1 MQKVNLAMY
10 FLIDRRKNLTL
21 RKEIDAKIASL
32 RQAQS
37 GLMLLNDVQPSASAQ
52 ALLSDVDAELI
63 YASELERSCRELKL
77 VA

>member
-1 MQKVNLAMY
+1 MY